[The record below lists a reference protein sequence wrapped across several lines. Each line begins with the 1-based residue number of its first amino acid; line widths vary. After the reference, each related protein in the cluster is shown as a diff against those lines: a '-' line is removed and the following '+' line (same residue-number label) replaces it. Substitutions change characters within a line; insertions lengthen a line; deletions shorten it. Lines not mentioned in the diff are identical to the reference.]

1 VEEQLNQNNALNVK
15 CAYCG
20 AGERDGTSREQRAE
34 YYQILVACAQCG
46 NEFAAISRN

>member
-1 VEEQLNQNNALNVK
+1 VEEQLNQGNALNVK

-20 AGERDGTSREQRAE
+20 ADEPTTRSREERAE
-34 YYQILVACAQCG
+34 HYQVVVACAQCG